1 MSRKVRWTAI
11 GALLGLTYSY
21 FAIEPL
27 DDRVLVVIS
36 NNIGFL
42 IGAIIGGMLW
52 GIVLANIV
60 DFFANRKK
68 LN

>member
-11 GALLGLTYSY
+11 GALLGLAYAY
-21 FAIEPL
+21 FTIEPL
-27 DDRVLVVIS
+27 DERMLVVIS

-42 IGAIIGGMLW
+42 IGAIFGGMLW
-52 GIVLANIV
+52 GIVLATIV

-68 LN
+68 N

>member
-52 GIVLANIV
+52 GSVLATIV

>member
-1 MSRKVRWTAI
+1 MSRKERWTAI

-27 DDRVLVVIS
+27 DDRMLVVIS

-52 GIVLANIV
+52 GIVLATIV
-60 DFFANRKK
+60 DFFVNRK
-68 LN
+68 N

>member
-11 GALLGLTYSY
+11 GALLGLTYAY
-21 FAIEPL
+21 FTIEPL
-27 DDRVLVVIS
+27 DDRMLLVIS

-52 GIVLANIV
+52 GIVLATIL
-60 DFFANRKK
+60 DFFVNRK
-68 LN
+68 N

>member
-27 DDRVLVVIS
+27 DDRVLVVII

-52 GIVLANIV
+52 GIVLATIV
-60 DFFANRKK
+60 DFFANRK
-68 LN
+68 N